1 MGRTFWALILVGL
14 LASCSGPSDRA
25 KDELSP
31 EAFASPPDSAKP
43 RVWWHWVNGNVSWD
57 GARQDIEWMHRVGV
71 GGIQAIDASL
81 GGPQVMP
88 ERVGY
93 MSPAWRDTFKKSVE
107 LAASYG
113 MDVSIS
119 ASPGFSLTGGPWVKP
134 EQAMKKLV
142 WSEITVEGGKRLA
155 APLPAPP
162 SAAGPFQDVPATSP
176 APVLYRDVAV
186 LAFPAAIDDALKPAI
201 TASAGALDAAR
212 LSNGLLSDFQDVPV
226 DASGGAWVRFT
237 FAQPQTVR
245 AFSFVVGRAP
255 GLGPF
260 PATGPGGLLEAST
273 DGATWRSLSS
283 LPTDGA
289 DQLTIAFAPV
299 TAKYYR
305 LTLEPIRSLA
315 PSFGPPP
322 PAPTAFKVAELVL
335 HAEARVH
342 RWEDK
347 AGYSSQSALDAL
359 ATPAEG
365 AATASTPSRVIDLTA
380 KLRRDGTLDWTPPA
394 GRWTIV
400 RFGYSLTGRM
410 NNPAGPEAT
419 GLEVDK
425 LSSRHVKAYMD
436 SYLGAFADTLGPKLM
451 GSHGLK
457 GFNVDSWEVGVQ
469 NWTDDMPAQFKK
481 RRGYDLTPWL
491 PALTGRI
498 VGDAAATER
507 FLWDFRRT
515 IGELTT
521 DEHFGQIARSLRE
534 RGMTGAVETHE
545 QRRVFIGDGMSPR
558 KYSDTPMAAIWIE
571 QEGPVQSFAREMDL
585 REAASVAHVWGK
597 PIVAAES
604 FTALGNPYGYSPAEI
619 KPTADKL
626 FASGINQIYVHTSVH
641 QAADGAGPGL
651 TLGPFGLWFTRR
663 ETWAEQ
669 AGPWLTY
676 LARSSW
682 LLRQGKPVSD
692 IAYFYGEDDNVT
704 ALYGEHAPAIPEGY
718 GYDFVNA
725 DALLRVLSVR
735 NGKLATP
742 SGMTYRL
749 LVLGPEAR
757 RMTLPVLRRIRALA
771 AQGVVIVGEK
781 PEASPALKD
790 DPQEFRLIADA
801 LWAPSPSKR
810 QVRQG
815 DVATTLHDLGISP
828 DMFYS
833 RPQPDTHLMFIH
845 RATDDADIYFISNRQ
860 ACEES
865 LDLRFRKAGKAPE
878 IWRAD
883 TGTIANAS
891 YRTDGA
897 ETVVPVKLAPNDAL
911 FVVFRRAATSP
922 AWTAPEA
929 ATTPLAT
936 LNGPWDLSFPEGRG
950 APPVAR
956 LATLASW
963 TENKDPGIRYF
974 SGVATYSIDLA
985 APADWMRDS
994 RRLVLNLGA
1003 VKNIAEVRVNGQPAG
1018 TAWTAPFEVDVT
1030 NLLKPGP
1037 NKVEIK
1043 VANLWGNRLI
1053 GDKQPGAKPIAS
1065 AAFDPFP
1072 PNAPLAPSG
1081 LLGPVTLNA
1090 IDQR

>member
-1 MGRTFWALILVGL
+1 MGRTFWALILAGL

-31 EAFASPPDSAKP
+31 EAFANPPEAAKP

-71 GGIQAIDASL
+71 GGFQAIDASL
-81 GGPQVMP
+81 GGPQVVA
-88 ERVGY
+88 ERVNY
-93 MSPAWRDTFKKSVE
+93 MSPAWRDTFRKSVE

-142 WSEITVEGGKRLA
+142 WSEITIEGGQR
-155 APLPAPP
+155 PSVPMRAPP
-162 SAAGPFQDVPATSP
+162 SVAGPFQDVPATSP
-176 APVLYRDVAV
+176 APAFYRDVAV
-186 LAFPAAIDDALKPAI
+186 LAFPAGVDDTIRPAI
-201 TASAGALDAAR
+201 TASAGALDAPS
-212 LSNGLLSDFQDVPV
+212 LSNGLLGDFQDLPV
-226 DASGGAWVRFT
+226 DASGGAWVGFT
-237 FAQPQTVR
+237 FPSAQTVR
-245 AFSFVVGRAP
+245 AFSFVTGRAP

-260 PATGPGGLLEAST
+260 PATGPGGHLEVSD
-273 DGATWRSLSS
+273 DGVAWRTLSN
-283 LPTDGA
+283 LPTGGA
-289 DQLTIAFAPV
+289 DQQTIAFTPV
-299 TAKYYR
+299 TARHFR
-305 LTLEPIRSLA
+305 LVLEPIRSLA
-315 PSFGPPP
+315 PSFGPPA
-322 PAPTAFKVAELVL
+322 PAPTAFKIAELVL
-335 HAEARVH
+335 HAEPRIH
-342 RWEDK
+342 HWEDK

-359 ATPAEG
+359 ATPAE
-365 AATASTPSRVIDLTA
+365 ASSPVSNQPHAINLTG
-380 KLRRDGTLDWTPPA
+380 KLRADGLLDWAPPA

-425 LSSRHVKAYMD
+425 LSRRHVKAYMD
-436 SYLGAFADTLGPKLM
+436 AYLGAFADILGPKLM
-451 GSHGLK
+451 GARGLK

-469 NWTDDMPAQFKK
+469 NWTDDMPAEFRK

-498 VGDAAATER
+498 VGDVGSTER

-521 DEHFGQIARSLRE
+521 DEHFGQIARSLQE

-558 KYSDTPMAAIWIE
+558 KYADTPMAAIWIE

-597 PIVAAES
+597 LIVAAES

-682 LLRQGKPVSD
+682 LLRQGKPVAD
-692 IAYFYGEDDNVT
+692 IAYFYGEDDNIT
-704 ALYGEHAPAIPEGY
+704 ALYGEHPPAIPEGY

-725 DALLRVLSVR
+725 DALLHVFSAR
-735 NGKLATP
+735 NGRLSTP
-742 SGMTYRL
+742 GGMTYRV
-749 LVLGPEAR
+749 LVLGPETR
-757 RMTLPVLRRIRALA
+757 RMTLPVLQRIRALA
-771 AQGVVIVGEK
+771 AQGVTIVGEK

-790 DPQEFRLIADA
+790 DAREFRQIADA
-801 LWAPSPSKR
+801 LWEGKTKVLR
-810 QVRQG
+810 G
-815 DVATTLHDLGISP
+815 DVAAALRNLGVSP
-828 DMFYS
+828 DMTYS
-833 RPQPDTHLMFIH
+833 RPQPDTHLMSTH
-845 RATDDADIYFISNRQ
+845 RATGDADIYFVSNRN
-860 ACEES
+860 AREES
-865 LDLRFRKAGKAPE
+865 LELRFRTTGKMPE

-883 TGTIANAS
+883 TGTITDAS
-891 YRTDGA
+891 YRTEGG
-897 ETVVPVKLAPNDAL
+897 ETVVPLKLVANDAL
-911 FVVFRRAATSP
+911 FIVFRRKATAN
-922 AWTAPEA
+922 AWAAPEPVV
-929 ATTPLAT
+929 TPLAT
-936 LNGPWDLSFPEGRG
+936 LDGPWDIAFQEGRG
-950 APPVAR
+950 APAATR
-956 LATLASW
+956 LPALVSL
-963 TENKDPGIRYF
+963 TENKVPGIRFF
-974 SGVATYSIDLA
+974 SGVATYSYSLSMPD
-985 APADWMRDS
+985 DWQRNS
-994 RRLVLNLGA
+994 RRLALSLGV
-1003 VKNIAEVRVNGQPAG
+1003 VKNIAEVRINGELAG

-1030 NLLKPGP
+1030 KLLKPGP
-1037 NKVEIK
+1037 NRIEIK
-1043 VANLWGNRLI
+1043 VVNLWGNRLI
-1053 GDKQPGAKPIAS
+1053 GDRQPGAGAPLAF

-1090 IDQR
+1090 IDQP